1 MTVPTPAPTQTQ
13 HPWRATVRTVVA
25 GVLAFIPIAP
35 VLVEY
40 LGVGAV
46 PWVAGTL
53 TILGTATRVLAI
65 PAVNAYVTEYLPWL
79 AATPRQP

>member
-1 MTVPTPAPTQTQ
+1 MSDPIPAPTQTQ
-13 HPWRATVRTVVA
+13 HPWRATIRTVVA
-25 GVLAFIPIAP
+25 GILALIPIAP
-35 VLVEY
+35 VLVDY

-53 TILGTATRVLAI
+53 AVLATVTRVLAI
-65 PAVNAYVTEYLPWL
+65 PAVNGYVQEYLPWL